1 MRGSMANKILTAIRA
16 NNLRPESICI
26 EMTESGF
33 MDMTPCFCSFRKK
46 LDENNIQFIIDD
58 FGTGYSSFGYLKD
71 MPIKC
76 LKVDKSFVDEICS
89 KHKDYQITGSIIDMV
104 KHLGIATVVEGVETI
119 EQYNI
124 LSEMKCDYIQGFL
137 MSKPLNAEDALEF
150 VKQYDELH
158 KPSRQS
164 LEENSNKLA
173 AERMEREKG
182 NADSSANV

>member
-1 MRGSMANKILTAIRA
+1 MGVAIA
-16 NNLRPESICI
+16 L
-26 EMTESGF
+26 
-33 MDMTPCFCSFRKK
+33 
-46 LDENNIQFIIDD
+46 DD

-173 AERMEREKG
+173 AERMEREKE